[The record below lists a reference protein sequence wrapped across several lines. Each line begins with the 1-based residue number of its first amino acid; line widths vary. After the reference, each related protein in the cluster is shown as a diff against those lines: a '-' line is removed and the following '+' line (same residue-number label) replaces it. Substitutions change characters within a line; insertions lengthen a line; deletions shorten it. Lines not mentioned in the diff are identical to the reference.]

1 MQGYNVLSIGD
12 KTMDEEKIIDTLMD
26 ACSENLEGLNS
37 VIRIEDSGYA
47 TYDKGIVVQSED
59 GSEYAIIVKQ
69 WR

>member
-1 MQGYNVLSIGD
+1 
-12 KTMDEEKIIDTLMD
+12 MDEEKIIDTLMD
-26 ACSENLEGLNS
+26 ACSENLEGLSS

-47 TYDKGIVVQSED
+47 TYDKGFVVQSED